1 MIQKYIILS
10 IGLLTTVAV
19 FYLLIRR
26 RIARKQL
33 RENLLNGID
42 EGFQETTHNI
52 VLSISKSKDL
62 YKSLIKQVHPD
73 KFQDDKKAMAT
84 ELSMKLTKAKRNYN
98 ELLKIKDEVEIF
110 RNS

>member
-1 MIQKYIILS
+1 MNQKYIILS
-10 IGLLTTVAV
+10 IGLLTTVVV
-19 FYLLIRR
+19 FYLLVRR

-33 RENLLNGID
+33 RESLLNGID

-73 KFQDDKKAMAT
+73 KFQDEKKIMAT

-98 ELLKIKDEVEIF
+98 ELIKIKNEVEIF
-110 RNS
+110 KNS

>member
-1 MIQKYIILS
+1 MNQKYIILS
-10 IGLLTTVAV
+10 IGLLTTVVV
-19 FYLLIRR
+19 FYLLVRR

-33 RENLLNGID
+33 RESLLNGID

-73 KFQDDKKAMAT
+73 KFQDEKKIMAT

-98 ELLKIKDEVEIF
+98 ELIKIKDEVEIF
-110 RNS
+110 KNS